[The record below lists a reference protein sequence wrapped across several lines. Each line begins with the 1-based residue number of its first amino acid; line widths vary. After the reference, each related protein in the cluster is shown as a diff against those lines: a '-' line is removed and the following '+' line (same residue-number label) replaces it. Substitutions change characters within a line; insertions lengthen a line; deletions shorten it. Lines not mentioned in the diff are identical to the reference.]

1 MRCTRCQEDKQHTK
15 RLDVFRLP
23 PVLIIQLKRFRQV
36 GNQWRKLSTL
46 IDFPIKNLN
55 MEQYLHSQKFPDEQ
69 VSAMYDLHGIVN
81 HYGTIG
87 FGHYACFVRN

>member
-1 MRCTRCQEDKQHTK
+1 
-15 RLDVFRLP
+15 
-23 PVLIIQLKRFRQV
+23 
-36 GNQWRKLSTL
+36 
-46 IDFPIKNLN
+46 